1 MPSQSGKETG
11 AGMTSYADGDVMHK
25 ASSRRW
31 PRVRARFGRD
41 GLGTFAFLLP
51 LLVIFGVFSWFP
63 IVRALVMS
71 LQETNLVSTPT
82 FVGVE
87 NFARVLADPL
97 FATAVRNTA
106 YFSFLALVIG
116 FPIPIV
122 LAVIMSE
129 ARRGKGLMS
138 GLAYLPVVVPP
149 VVSVL
154 LWKQVFFNAGTNGLF
169 NTILGWIG
177 VGPLPW
183 LQNATSAMP
192 SIVIEATWAG
202 AGATVIIYLA
212 ALLSVPPEL
221 YDAAEVDGASI
232 RQKIWHVTLPQLRGV
247 LFVTLILQLI
257 ATAQLFTEPFLFTG
271 GGPANSTMSL
281 LLLIYHYAFQN
292 SLGGEYGMAA
302 ALSVMLAAFLGVF
315 TAGYFW
321 LTRSWS
327 TSS

>member
-1 MPSQSGKETG
+1 LG
-11 AGMTSYADGDVMHK
+11 SYADRDVIPGVAVK
-25 ASSRRW
+25 RW
-31 PRVRARFGRD
+31 PRVRARFSRD
-41 GLGTFAFLLP
+41 GLSTLVFLLP
-51 LLVIFGVFSWFP
+51 LLVIFGLFSWFP
-63 IVRALVMS
+63 IIRAFVMS

-82 FVGVE
+82 FVGLE
-87 NFARVLADPL
+87 NFARVLADPV
-97 FATAVRNTA
+97 FGIAIRNTA
-106 YFSFLALVIG
+106 YFALLALVIG

-129 ARRGKGLMS
+129 TRRGKGLLS
-138 GLAYLPVVVPP
+138 ALAYLPVVVPP

-154 LWKQVFFNAGTNGLF
+154 LWRFFFDASPTGVF

-177 VGPLPW
+177 LGPLPW
-183 LQNATSAMP
+183 LQNAASAMP
-192 SIVIEATWAG
+192 SIVMEATWAA
-202 AGATVIIYLA
+202 AGGTVIIYLA

-232 RQKIWHVTLPQLRGV
+232 WQKIRNVTLPQLRGV

-257 ATAQLFTEPFLFTG
+257 ATAQVFTEPFLFTG
-271 GGPANSTMSL
+271 GGPANSTTTV

-302 ALSVMLAAFLGVF
+302 ALSIMLAAFLAVF

>member
-1 MPSQSGKETG
+1 
-11 AGMTSYADGDVMHK
+11 
-25 ASSRRW
+25 
-31 PRVRARFGRD
+31 
-41 GLGTFAFLLP
+41 
-51 LLVIFGVFSWFP
+51 
-63 IVRALVMS
+63 
-71 LQETNLVSTPT
+71 
-82 FVGVE
+82 
-87 NFARVLADPL
+87 
-97 FATAVRNTA
+97 
-106 YFSFLALVIG
+106 
-116 FPIPIV
+116 
-122 LAVIMSE
+122 MSE
-129 ARRGKGLMS
+129 VRRGKGLYS
-138 GLAYLPVVVPP
+138 ALAYLPVVVPP

-154 LWKQVFFNAGTNGLF
+154 LWRFFFDASPNGVF
-169 NTILGWIG
+169 NTILGWVG
-177 VGPLPW
+177 LGPLPW
-183 LQNATSAMP
+183 LQNAASAMP

-271 GGPANSTMSL
+271 GGPANSTMSV

-292 SLGGEYGMAA
+292 SLGGDYGMAA
-302 ALSVMLAAFLGVF
+302 ALSIMLAAFLGVF

-327 TSS
+327 TAS

>member
-1 MPSQSGKETG
+1 M
-11 AGMTSYADGDVMHK
+11 ASYADREVIPGV
-25 ASSRRW
+25 ATRRW
-31 PRVRARFGRD
+31 PRVRARLSRD
-41 GLGTFAFLLP
+41 GLSTLVFVLP
-51 LLVIFGVFSWFP
+51 LLVIFGAFSWFP
-63 IVRALVMS
+63 IIRAFVMS
-71 LQETNLVSTPT
+71 LQETNLVSEPT
-82 FVGVE
+82 FVGLS
-87 NFARVLADPL
+87 NFSRVWADPL
-97 FATAVRNTA
+97 FGIAVRNTA
-106 YFSFLALVIG
+106 YFALLALLIG

-129 ARRGKGLMS
+129 VRRGKGLFS
-138 GLAYLPVVVPP
+138 ALAYLPVVVPP

-154 LWKQVFFNAGTNGLF
+154 LWRFFFDASPTGVF
-169 NTILGWIG
+169 NTILGWAG
-177 VGPLPW
+177 LGPLPW
-183 LQNATSAMP
+183 LQDSASAMP
-192 SIVIEATWAG
+192 SIVVEATWAG
-202 AGATVIIYLA
+202 AGGTVIIYLA

-221 YDAAEVDGASI
+221 YDAADVDGASI
-232 RQKIWHVTLPQLRGV
+232 WQKIRNVTLPQLRGV

-271 GGPANSTMSL
+271 GGPANSTTTV

-321 LTRSWS
+321 LTRGWS

>member
-1 MPSQSGKETG
+1 
-11 AGMTSYADGDVMHK
+11 MHK

-31 PRVRARFGRD
+31 PRVRARFSRD
-41 GLGTFAFLLP
+41 GLSTLAFLLP
-51 LLVIFGVFSWFP
+51 LLVIFGLFSWFP
-63 IVRALVMS
+63 IIRAFVMS
-71 LQETNLVSTPT
+71 VQETNLVSEPT
-82 FVGVE
+82 FVGSE
-87 NFARVLADPL
+87 NFTRVLADPL
-97 FATAVRNTA
+97 FAIAVRNTA
-106 YFSFLALVIG
+106 YFAMLALIIG
-116 FPIPIV
+116 FPVPVV

-129 ARRGKGLMS
+129 ARRGKALMS
-138 GLAYLPVVVPP
+138 AVAYLPVVVPP

-154 LWKQVFFNAGTNGLF
+154 LWRFFFAASPNGVF
-169 NTILGWIG
+169 NTFLGWVG
-177 VGPLPW
+177 LGPLPW
-183 LQNATSAMP
+183 LQNGASAMP

-212 ALLSVPPEL
+212 ALLGVPPEL

-271 GGPANSTMSL
+271 GGPANSTMSV
-281 LLLIYHYAFQN
+281 LLLIYRYAFQN